1 MLLGFHFIFI
11 CIIYLNTNRFFYM
24 FSLLDFIIH
33 FFEFFLQTLLLF
45 IFSILLILKLIV
57 YLGSTLLR
65 VILLTKSEISKLSK
79 DADIFEL
86 LIVANYLRMSK
97 LGCIVSFKIREL
109 SKKSGNLSDD
119 SKKIIRS
126 WVIVHLKSLYCLVIF
141 DNRVK

>member
-45 IFSILLILKLIV
+45 ILSILLILKLII

-65 VILLTKSEISKLSK
+65 VILLTKSEISKLSE

-109 SKKSGNLSDD
+109 PKKSGDLSDD

-126 WVIVHLKSLYCLVIF
+126 WMIMHLKSLYCLVIF
-141 DNRVK
+141 DHRVK